1 MNNQNLKQNDLPSRY
16 RPLSMWE
23 YFGYQILFS
32 LPVIGFIFLI
42 IFAVSNANINRRNFA
57 RSFFCVLIIAVIIV
71 LILVLSG
78 IGASIFGGL
87 IQ

>member
-32 LPVIGFIFLI
+32 LPFIGFVFLI
-42 IFAVSNANINRRNFA
+42 IFAFSSANINRRNFA

-71 LILVLSG
+71 LILFLSG